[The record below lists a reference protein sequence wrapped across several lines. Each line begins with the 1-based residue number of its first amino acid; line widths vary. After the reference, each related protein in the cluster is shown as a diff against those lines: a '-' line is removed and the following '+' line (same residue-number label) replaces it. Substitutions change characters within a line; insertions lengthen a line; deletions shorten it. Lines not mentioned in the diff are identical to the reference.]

1 VRSPRPSAYGT
12 PYVQAVDARSHGSHD
27 AGYARGSH
35 AWLWIGFA
43 QYDRRDAEVDAL
55 NLFIEILFGAMFVFT
70 VRAAVRRRDPLMR
83 DVALIFS
90 GLALTFVLDVIKRL
104 IGQSPPVIG
113 VAAVILFLLMPV
125 FTLRLVADV
134 RGVPRWLLPLS
145 VVLVVVSTA
154 GAILLQKVLPAV
166 AAGAIVGTFAGLEL
180 VAAAYLLQ
188 EARNRRGAARTR
200 LIVAGIATASLALT
214 LLIVGG
220 GVVVP
225 DVAGAATVGGYATL
239 LVAVFAYVIAFLPPP
254 WVRALWQATESG
266 RYTQGLMLAPAD
278 EPTADIWARF
288 VGTANAI
295 TGGQG
300 FVITSGAD
308 GTSSLAAATDRA
320 AMAAA
325 QSPYPSGSFA
335 TLQEG
340 VGQAGGLVPDGP
352 IKADLVARAGADVL
366 SGVALAPNAVLVI
379 AGRHARLFDQDDLG
393 LLHVLG
399 AQTSML
405 VERRELLEDQEAL
418 SERLV
423 GLVGELESA
432 SAAKSDF
439 LASMSHELRTP
450 LNAIIGFSDL
460 MRSTPAVDGN
470 VPVPAEWIEHVHRSG
485 QHLLGLINDVLDLT
499 KIEAGRLELVR
510 EPVDVAQ
517 VASESVAGLRPVA
530 ALKGVRLEANVG
542 STSIAVDRGRL
553 RQILYNL
560 LSNAIKFTPNGGLVT
575 VAAERVDGT
584 IRISVADSGVGIAA
598 EDQAHVFEQFRQVGD
613 AGLRQGGTG
622 LGLALT
628 QRLVEAHGGRIELA
642 STLGVGSCFTVILPV
657 TASDGVPRDA
667 ADPADLAG
675 GGGGDVLVIEDDP
688 SAARLLREYLE
699 ADGYRVRVASS
710 GEAGLAAAR
719 AARPGA
725 ILLDVL
731 LPGLDGWEVLRR
743 LKADEALRE
752 TPVIVVTVIDERE
765 VGLALGAV
773 DYLLK
778 PVDRGTLLAA
788 IGRYLPSASELAPVR
803 ILAIDDEQDAL
814 DLISAALEPAGHHVT
829 GARSGEAALELARN
843 GGFDFVICDL
853 VMPGLDGFGV
863 VAALKADD
871 RTKAWP
877 ILILTAHSLS
887 AAEKRL
893 LSGRILGIV
902 DKGSSGAAGLRTWLT
917 QAMPP
922 APAPSLRS

>member
-1 VRSPRPSAYGT
+1 
-12 PYVQAVDARSHGSHD
+12 
-27 AGYARGSH
+27 
-35 AWLWIGFA
+35 
-43 QYDRRDAEVDAL
+43 VDAL
-55 NLFIEILFGAMFVFT
+55 NLFIEILFGAMFIFT
-70 VRAAVRRRDPLMR
+70 VQAAARRRDPLMR

-104 IGQSPPVIG
+104 AGQSPPVIG
-113 VAAVILFLLMPV
+113 IAAVILFLLMPV

-134 RGVPRWLLPLS
+134 RGVPRRLLPLS
-145 VVLVVVSTA
+145 VILVVVSTA
-154 GAILLQKVLPAV
+154 AAILLNKVVPAL
-166 AAGAIVGTFAGLEL
+166 AAGAIVGTFAGLEVL
-180 VAAAYLLQ
+180 AAIYLLQ
-188 EARNRRGAARTR
+188 EARDRRGAARTR
-200 LIVAGIATASLALT
+200 LFVAGIATASLALT

-239 LVAVFAYVIAFLPPP
+239 LVAAFAYVIAFLPPL
-254 WVRALWQATESG
+254 WIRGLWQAAESG
-266 RYTQGLMLAPAD
+266 RYTEGLMLAPAD

-288 VGTANAI
+288 VATANAI
-295 TGGQG
+295 TGAQG
-300 FVITSGAD
+300 FVITAGTV
-308 GTSSLAAATDRA
+308 GTSVLAAATDRDVLTA
-320 AMAAA
+320 PA
-325 QSPYPSGSFA
+325 PYPSGAFA
-335 TLQEG
+335 ALQEALGRSGG
-340 VGQAGGLVPDGP
+340 VVPAGP
-352 IKADLVARAGADVL
+352 IRTDLVARAGVGVL

-379 AGRHARLFDQDDLG
+379 AARQARLFGQDDLS
-393 LLHVLG
+393 LLHILG

-405 VERRELLEDQEAL
+405 VERRALLEDQEAL

-423 GLVGELESA
+423 CLVGELESA

-460 MRSTPAVDGN
+460 MRNTPAVDGEIA
-470 VPVPAEWIEHVHRSG
+470 VPAEWIEHVHRSG

-499 KIEAGRLELVR
+499 KVEAGRMELVR
-510 EPVDVAQ
+510 ESVDVAQ
-517 VASESVAGLRPVA
+517 VASESVAGMRPVA
-530 ALKGVRLEANVG
+530 DLKGVRLEATVG
-542 STSIAVDRGRL
+542 SALISVDRGRL

-560 LSNAIKFTPNGGLVT
+560 LSNAIKFTPSGGLVT
-575 VAAERVDGT
+575 VATERVDGT
-584 IRISVADSGVGIAA
+584 IRISVADSGVGISA
-598 EDQAHVFEQFRQVGD
+598 EDQPHVFEQFRQVGD

-628 QRLVEAHGGRIELA
+628 QRLVEAHGGRIELV
-642 STLGVGSCFTVILPV
+642 STLGVGSCFTVILPI
-657 TASDGVPRDA
+657 AA
-667 ADPADLAG
+667 ADGTTPAPADAPELPVDPA
-675 GGGGDVLVIEDDP
+675 GGDVLVIEDDP

-699 ADGYRVRVASS
+699 ADGYRVRVAAT
-710 GEAGLAAAR
+710 GEAGLAAAH

-788 IGRYLPSASELAPVR
+788 IARYLPSAAEPPVR

-814 DLISAALEPAGHHVT
+814 DLISAALEPAGHQVI
-829 GARSGEAALELARN
+829 GATSGEAGLELARK
-843 GGFDFVICDL
+843 GAFDFVVCDL

-877 ILILTAHSLS
+877 ILILTSHSLS
-887 AAEKRL
+887 AAEKRRL
-893 LSGRILGIV
+893 HGRILGIV
-902 DKGSSGAAGLRTWLT
+902 DKGSAGAAGLRSWLAE
-917 QAMPP
+917 AMPAASASSVP
-922 APAPSLRS
+922 A